1 MSKPDDFTPPEV
13 IDLEIEADAR
23 GYFAYD
29 EDEPPDA
36 GGPPAGP
43 PWVVGLSVPPRRR

>member
-1 MSKPDDFTPPEV
+1 MSKPDDFPPPEV
-13 IDLEIEADAR
+13 IDLEKEADAR
-23 GYFAYD
+23 GYFAQD

-43 PWVVGLSVPPRRR
+43 RWVVGLPVSPRRR